1 MAIGSGLGSSFGL
14 STETTYGTYVAPTTF
29 LFHESADL
37 QPTDGRVTAPTIKA
51 GGLGPRA
58 AHHVQTTYNASA
70 DLKTDLVTNGLGK
83 LWQAI
88 MGGTSTSTS
97 GASSSYTQVHTLDG
111 TAKSLTLQTGR
122 PLRSGASVIPATV
135 VGAVVTSAEVSCD
148 ANDIAKLSVGFD
160 GRKWDNSTALATVSY
175 PSPAPAVFTGLQS
188 TLKIGTHA
196 SETTLTGA
204 RSCSWKLSR
213 KIDDADY
220 TLDGT
225 GLKGAPV
232 LNDWYDL
239 TGTISRDY
247 LDKTAV
253 EDLSLTTTP
262 TSLNWSF
269 TGGLIGGGIYY
280 KVTFDV
286 PSVIFEPKAQTIA
299 GPKELTS
306 DWSWKWYD
314 DDSGNLPTVTIITTD
329 TAL

>member
-14 STETTYGTYVAPTTF
+14 STETVYGTYVAPATF
-29 LFHESADL
+29 LYHESADL

-70 DLKTDLVTNGLGK
+70 DLKTDLVAKGLGK
-83 LWQAI
+83 LFQAI

-97 GASSSYTQVHTLDG
+97 GGSSSYTQVHTLAGDF
-111 TAKSLTLQTGR
+111 KSLSLQTGR
-122 PLRSGASVIPATV
+122 PLRSGASVVPATV

-148 ANDIAKLSVGFD
+148 ASDVAKLSVGFD
-160 GRKWDNSTALATVSY
+160 GRKWDNTTALATVSY
-175 PSPAPAVFTGLQS
+175 PTPAPAAYTGLQS
-188 TLKIGTHA
+188 TLKIGAHG
-196 SETTLTGA
+196 SEATLAGA
-204 RSCSWKLSR
+204 RSCTWKLAR
-213 KIDDADY
+213 KLDDADY

-225 GLKGAPV
+225 GLKAQPV
-232 LNDWYDL
+232 LSDWYDL
-239 TGTISRDY
+239 TGTVSRDY

-269 TGGLIGGGIYY
+269 TGALIGTSIYY
-280 KVTFDV
+280 KIAFDV
-286 PSVIFEPKAQTIA
+286 PSVVFEPKAQSIN

-314 DDSGNLPTVTIITTD
+314 DDSGVMPSVTIITTD
-329 TAL
+329 TAI